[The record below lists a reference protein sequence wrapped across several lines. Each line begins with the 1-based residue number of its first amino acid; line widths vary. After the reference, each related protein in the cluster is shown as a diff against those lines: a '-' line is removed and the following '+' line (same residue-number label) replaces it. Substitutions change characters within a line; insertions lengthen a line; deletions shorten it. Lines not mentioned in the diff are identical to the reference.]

1 MSTKRAFLHLSSFS
15 LAMVEKPAM
24 VAFSNFLHDDEVLA
38 PLAKGPILPLAC
50 DEPLGLSTSA
60 LSGST

>member
-1 MSTKRAFLHLSSFS
+1 

-24 VAFSNFLHDDEVLA
+24 VPLSDFPDDDEVLA
-38 PLAKGPILPLAC
+38 LLANGPILPLAC
-50 DEPLGLSTSA
+50 DEPLGLSSSA